1 MTFSIFKK
9 SGNGGDT
16 FPVNYKCFTFDDNEL
31 VINKLYNLYVKD
43 LNWKIKR
50 VEERTDDSMV
60 TAKADSLAFFLGAM
74 AFIFVS
80 PIILGIIGI
89 IYYKQYSSYY
99 IITIF
104 IFAIILFIS
113 LRIFNQ
119 FKSKDATISNDSKSL
134 NKSKILYNNKLNS
147 KNLIIK
153 DLSRYLYLLIV
164 ALLCAIYLLVS
175 TNFLF
180 SIDNYFPFLLV
191 LFLIFWVLSYMLHYI
206 NIDNHLMQKYE
217 LNYISLDDIKNL
229 KKVKILRPIKSV
241 AYEKYFIINSETNAL
256 ILNVQKNGFMGI
268 KYTIYSQ
275 ENVIAEIKK
284 TFFPSL
290 DEYIIRPINEKPYS
304 VNFMPKKGYQ
314 IIGLEGYAILC
325 DKSEKY
331 KSLLYNGKVVA
342 SLIAIEKNNSKW
354 QIMEDA
360 NINIVLII
368 LCLTICKR
376 NIGIL

>member
-113 LRIFNQ
+113 LPNLQNNCQ
-119 FKSKDATISNDSKSL
+119 FVSASKFASINGKFSK
-134 NKSKILYNNKLNS
+134 
-147 KNLIIK
+147 
-153 DLSRYLYLLIV
+153 
-164 ALLCAIYLLVS
+164 
-175 TNFLF
+175 T
-180 SIDNYFPFLLV
+180 
-191 LFLIFWVLSYMLHYI
+191 
-206 NIDNHLMQKYE
+206 NHLKG
-217 LNYISLDDIKNL
+217 L
-229 KKVKILRPIKSV
+229 K
-241 AYEKYFIINSETNAL
+241 
-256 ILNVQKNGFMGI
+256 
-268 KYTIYSQ
+268 
-275 ENVIAEIKK
+275 
-284 TFFPSL
+284 
-290 DEYIIRPINEKPYS
+290 
-304 VNFMPKKGYQ
+304 
-314 IIGLEGYAILC
+314 
-325 DKSEKY
+325 
-331 KSLLYNGKVVA
+331 LL
-342 SLIAIEKNNSKW
+342 
-354 QIMEDA
+354 
-360 NINIVLII
+360 
-368 LCLTICKR
+368 
-376 NIGIL
+376 